1 MALVPPGVRALS
13 GYRRSWL
20 VKDLVAGVVLTTLLV
35 PQGMAYAELAGLPP
49 ITGLYTTIM
58 CLLGYAVFGPSRILV
73 LGPASSLGPMIAATI
88 LPLVAAGG
96 DPDRAVALA
105 GMLALMTGVVMVTAG
120 ATGLGFVADLLSRP
134 TMIGYMNGLAVTIL
148 IGQLPKLFGF
158 SVDGDGLI
166 DEVVGFVQGLARG
179 DVVPAAAAVGLGG
192 ILVILVL
199 QRWLPKVPAVLVM
212 VVLAIAVSAVLQLD
226 EHGVSLIGVL
236 PKGFP
241 PLTFPSVGWSD
252 VGPLAGGAL
261 AIALVSLAD
270 TISTAS
276 SFAERTGQEVHGNQE
291 MIGIGA
297 ANLAA
302 GLFQGF
308 PVSTSASRTAVAER
322 AGSKSQL
329 TGVTGAALIIVM
341 IVFVPGLFKD
351 LPQAALAAVVI
362 TAALSLADLPATAR
376 LWHQRK
382 VEFSLSIV
390 AFLGVALLGVL
401 PGIAIAVGLSILNV
415 FRRAWRPYQTTLGR
429 VDGIAGYHDVQSY
442 PEARLLPGL
451 VLYRFDGPLFFANAK
466 TFRDEVTA
474 LARSDPP
481 PQWIVVA
488 AEPITDVDTTAAD
501 VLFDLDRRLDERGQ
515 TLVFAELKDPVR
527 RKIDRYGLTR
537 EIEPRHFFPTV
548 EAAADAWSANSGA
561 TWADPPSGTPAA
573 VSVPPQPR
581 PSSTGRPSEHRG
593 GEPPHGA
600 SAVAARRRGRG
611 APRPHSGV
619 LIAWR
624 FVPSRQRDRRS
635 RPVSGRDAGEIA
647 DLVS

>member
-1 MALVPPGVRALS
+1 VTSVRLVPPGGRALR

-20 VKDLVAGVVLTTLLV
+20 GKDLLAGVVLTALLV

-49 ITGLYTTIM
+49 ITGLYTTIT
-58 CLLGYAVFGPSRILV
+58 CLLAYAVFGPSRILV
-73 LGPASSLGPMIAATI
+73 LGPDSSLGPMIAATV

-96 DPDRAVALA
+96 DPERAVALA
-105 GMLALMTGVVMVTAG
+105 SMLALMTAVIMIAAG
-120 ATGLGFVADLLSRP
+120 WAGLGFVADLLSKP

-148 IGQLPKLFGF
+148 VGQLPKLLGF
-158 SVDGDGLI
+158 SVDADDLLGEIG
-166 DEVVGFVQGLARG
+166 GFARGLAAG
-179 DVVPAAAAVGLGG
+179 EVVPAAAAVGLGG
-192 ILVILVL
+192 VVVILAF
-199 QRWLPKVPAVLVM
+199 QRWWPKVPAVLVM
-212 VVLAIAVSAVLQLD
+212 VVLAIAFTGLLDLD
-226 EHGVSLIGVL
+226 EHGVSLVGDL

-241 PLTFPSVGWSD
+241 PLTFPSVAWSD
-252 VGPLAGGAL
+252 LAPLAGGAL

-276 SFAERTGQEVHGNQE
+276 SFAERTGQEVRGNQE
-291 MIGIGA
+291 MVGIGA

-322 AGSKSQL
+322 AGARTQL

-341 IVFVPGLFKD
+341 IMFLPGLFRN

-415 FRRAWRPYQTTLGR
+415 FRRAWRPYETTLGL
-429 VDGIAGYHDVQSY
+429 VDGLAGYHDVRSY
-442 PEARLLPGL
+442 PAARRLPGL
-451 VLYRFDGPLFFANAK
+451 VIYRFDAPLFFANAK
-466 TFRDEVTA
+466 TFRDEVTT
-474 LARSDPP
+474 LARTDPAP
-481 PQWIVVA
+481 RWVVIA

-501 VLFDLDRRLDERGQ
+501 MLFDLDRLLDEREQ

-527 RKIDRYGLTR
+527 RKIERYGLAR
-537 EIEPRHFFPTV
+537 EIEPQHFFPTV
-548 EAAADAWSANSGA
+548 EAAVEAWCARTGA
-561 TWADPPSGTPAA
+561 TWVEGAAGPPPGEATLPQEDA
-573 VSVPPQPR
+573 PPTQ
-581 PSSTGRPSEHRG
+581 H
-593 GEPPHGA
+593 
-600 SAVAARRRGRG
+600 
-611 APRPHSGV
+611 
-619 LIAWR
+619 
-624 FVPSRQRDRRS
+624 
-635 RPVSGRDAGEIA
+635 PV
-647 DLVS
+647 

>member
-1 MALVPPGVRALS
+1 
-13 GYRRSWL
+13 
-20 VKDLVAGVVLTTLLV
+20 VVLTTLLV

-58 CLLGYAVFGPSRILV
+58 CLLAYAVFGPSRILV
-73 LGPASSLGPMIAATI
+73 LGPDSSLGPMIAATI

-96 DPDRAVALA
+96 DPGRAVALA
-105 GMLALMTGVVMVTAG
+105 AMLALMTAVVMITAG
-120 ATGLGFVADLLSRP
+120 ALGLGFVADLLSKP
-134 TMIGYMNGLAVTIL
+134 TMIGYMNGLALTIVV
-148 IGQLPKLFGF
+148 GQLPKLLGF
-158 SVDGDGLI
+158 SVDGNGLI
-166 DEVVGFVQGLARG
+166 GEFVGFMQGLADG

-192 ILVILVL
+192 IVVILVL
-199 QRWLPKVPAVLVM
+199 QRWWAKVPAVLVM
-212 VVLAIAVSAVLQLD
+212 VVLAILVSTVFRLG

-241 PLTFPSVGWSD
+241 PFTIPSVGWSD
-252 VGPLAGGAL
+252 LGPLAGGAL

-276 SFAERTGQEVHGNQE
+276 SFAGRTGQEVRGNQE

-322 AGSKSQL
+322 AGAKSQL

-341 IVFVPGLFKD
+341 LVFLPGLFKD
-351 LPQAALAAVVI
+351 LPQPALAAVVI

-401 PGIAIAVGLSILNV
+401 SGIAIAVGLSILNV
-415 FRRAWRPYQTTLGR
+415 FRRAWRPYQTTLGL
-429 VDGIAGYHDVQSY
+429 VDGLAGYHDVHSY
-442 PEARLLPGL
+442 PDARLLPGL
-451 VLYRFDGPLFFANAK
+451 VLYRFDAPLFFANAK
-466 TFRDEVTA
+466 TFRDEVTKI
-474 LARSDPP
+474 ARSDPP
-481 PQWIVVA
+481 PRWIVVA

-501 VLFDLDRRLDERGQ
+501 VLIDLDRLLDERGQ
-515 TLVFAELKDPVR
+515 ALLFAELKDPVR

-537 EIEPRHFFPTV
+537 TFEPWHFFPTV
-548 EAAADAWSANSGA
+548 EAAADAWCAKTGA
-561 TWADPPSGTPAA
+561 TWAAPAA
-573 VSVPPQPR
+573 DAPVGVAAVPQPR
-581 PSSTGRPSEHRG
+581 PGSTGMSSEHPG
-593 GEPPHGA
+593 GN
-600 SAVAARRRGRG
+600 
-611 APRPHSGV
+611 RPT
-619 LIAWR
+619 
-624 FVPSRQRDRRS
+624 
-635 RPVSGRDAGEIA
+635 
-647 DLVS
+647 